1 VLRRRLTIAF
11 ALAVGVS
18 AVALA
23 AGSYFVVRHNLL
35 KDSVT
40 TSAKQSRQNLRIAP
54 RYLPDQPAKLLDV
67 YNVIG
72 GFETVLVAGGQPY
85 SGVKVGLRQVPPEL
99 RKLVHDGKLAYQR
112 TTVARHPL
120 PRRRGP
126 PTTKVTST
134 SSIRS
139 RAVARARRPAEH
151 PARRRRCSV
160 VLAALAGAVIAREAL
175 RPVAQ
180 ASEAAHS
187 LAEGLL
193 ETRLPVEGR
202 DEFGAWAQAFNE
214 MAGALE
220 AKIAALSAAQARE
233 RRFTA
238 DVAHEL
244 RTPLTALVGGRR
256 CSPSTSSR
264 CRRSRRPAELL
275 IADVGRLRK
284 LVEDLME
291 ISRLQAG
298 AESVNAEPVDLA
310 SLTAAILRARGWSER
325 VRLDGEETEVTTDPR
340 RLERIVANLVG
351 NALEHGGGDGVAVR
365 VGRDGSGAFVEVADH
380 GPGIP
385 PEHLPHLF
393 ERFTRPTPR
402 GPAAAPA
409 SAWRSRTKTPFCLAA
424 RSTSAA
430 SPARAAPSRF
440 ACSETVTRPSQG
452 RCAGGAA
459 WVAMNDTAHRR
470 ETRELARRENDGLAV
485 VLLWDPSEDAVTV
498 SVADARTGD
507 RFQLT
512 VDGSRALDAFYHPF
526 AYAA

>member
-18 AVALA
+18 TVALA

-35 KDSVT
+35 KDSVA
-40 TSAKQSRQNLRIAP
+40 TSAKQAKQNLQIAP

-67 YNVIG
+67 YKGIG
-72 GFETVLVAGGQPY
+72 GFETVLVAGGQQY
-85 SGVKVGLRQVPPEL
+85 AGFGVALRQVPSEL
-99 RKLVHDGKLAYQR
+99 RKLVHDGQLGYQR
-112 TTVARHPL
+112 TTVAGTHYL
-120 PRRRGP
+120 VVGGP
-126 PTTKVTST
+126 SDDEAQLYFFYSEQGLWHELDVLRN
-134 SSIRS
+134 ILL
-139 RAVARARRPAEH
+139 AGGALLVL
-151 PARRRRCSV
+151 
-160 VLAALAGAVIAREAL
+160 LAALAGAVIAREAL

-244 RTPLTALVGGRR
+244 RTPLTGLVGEA
-256 CSPSTSSR
+256 SLLSEHLEQMPPE
-264 CRRSRRPAELL
+264 SRRPAELL

-298 AESVNAEPVDLA
+298 AESVHAEPVDLA
-310 SLTAAILRARGWSER
+310 SVTAAILRARGWTER
-325 VRLDGEETEVTTDPR
+325 VSLDGAETEITTDPR

-351 NALEHGGGDGVAVR
+351 NALEHGGGNGVAVR
-365 VGRDGSGAFVEVADH
+365 VGRDGSGAFVEVADR

-393 ERFTRPTPR
+393 ERFYKADP
-402 GPAAAPA
+402 
-409 SAWRSRTKTPFCLAA
+409 SRT
-424 RSTSAA
+424 
-430 SPARAAPSRF
+430 
-440 ACSETVTRPSQG
+440 G
-452 RCAGGAA
+452 RGSG
-459 WVAMNDTAHRR
+459 
-470 ETRELARRENDGLAV
+470 LGLAIAQENA
-485 VLLWDPSEDAVTV
+485 LLLGGEIDVRSEPGA
-498 SVADARTGD
+498 
-507 RFQLT
+507 
-512 VDGSRALDAFYHPF
+512 GSTFTLRL
-526 AYAA
+526 

>member
-1 VLRRRLTIAF
+1 VLRRRLTVAF

-40 TSAKQSRQNLRIAP
+40 SSAKQTRQNLQVAP

-67 YNVIG
+67 YNGIG
-72 GFETVLVAGGQPY
+72 GFETVLVAGGQQY
-85 SGVKVGLRQVPPEL
+85 SGVGGVGLRQVPPEL
-99 RKLVHDGKLAYQR
+99 RKLVHAGKLAYQR
-112 TTVARHPL
+112 TTVAGTHYL
-120 PRRRGP
+120 VVGGP
-126 PTTKVTST
+126 SDDDAQLYFFYSEQGLWHELDVLRN
-134 SSIRS
+134 ILL
-139 RAVARARRPAEH
+139 AGGALLVL
-151 PARRRRCSV
+151 
-160 VLAALAGAVIAREAL
+160 LAALAGAVIAREAL

-244 RTPLTALVGGRR
+244 RTPLTGLVGEA
-256 CSPSTSSR
+256 SLLSEHLEQMPPE
-264 CRRSRRPAELL
+264 SRRPAELL

-298 AESVNAEPVDLA
+298 AESVHAEPVDLA
-310 SLTAAILRARGWSER
+310 SVTAAILRARGWAER
-325 VRLDGEETEVTTDPR
+325 VSLDGEETEVTTDPR

-351 NALEHGGGDGVAVR
+351 NALEHGGDDGVAVR

-393 ERFTRPTPR
+393 ERFYKADP
-402 GPAAAPA
+402 
-409 SAWRSRTKTPFCLAA
+409 SRT
-424 RSTSAA
+424 
-430 SPARAAPSRF
+430 
-440 ACSETVTRPSQG
+440 G
-452 RCAGGAA
+452 RGSG
-459 WVAMNDTAHRR
+459 
-470 ETRELARRENDGLAV
+470 LGLAIAHENA
-485 VLLWDPSEDAVTV
+485 LLLGGEIDVRSEPGA
-498 SVADARTGD
+498 
-507 RFQLT
+507 
-512 VDGSRALDAFYHPF
+512 GSTFTLRL
-526 AYAA
+526 